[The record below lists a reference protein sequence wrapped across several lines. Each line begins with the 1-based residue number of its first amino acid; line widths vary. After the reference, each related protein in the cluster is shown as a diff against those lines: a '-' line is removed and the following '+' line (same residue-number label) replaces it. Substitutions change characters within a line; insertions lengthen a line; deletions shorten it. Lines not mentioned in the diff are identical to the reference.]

1 MLNLRVVQL
10 IPRWTTDTFRL
21 QTTILTHVQCFNDNL
36 PRDAILK
43 LSFVMERYGVLPSA
57 KCTRHFSTSTYRSPY
72 YHVQMVRYLVSVEL
86 VISCRK

>member
-21 QTTILTHVQCFNDNL
+21 QITILTHVQCFNDNL

-43 LSFVMERYGVLPSA
+43 LSFVMERYGVPCPVLNV
-57 KCTRHFSTSTYRSPY
+57 HVTS
-72 YHVQMVRYLVSVEL
+72 VRV
-86 VISCRK
+86 